1 MEKRKIV
8 VTIDGPAGAGK
19 TTASRILAQ
28 RLGYKY
34 VDTGA
39 LYRAIALAA
48 KESHINTGDNGAL
61 KKMLAGLTL
70 DLVLKEQG
78 PGVLLNGRDV
88 SGLIRTPEISMM
100 ASAVSAR
107 PLVREYLLGVQ
118 RRMGREKGAVF
129 EGRDMGTV
137 VFPEAEAKFFLDA
150 SPDNRAMRRFRE
162 LESQGAI
169 SLEQVKAD
177 MFKRDFDDS
186 HRKLAPLRQAE
197 DAVRIDSSN
206 LSIEEVLEVMLARI
220 EAVRS

>member
-1 MEKRKIV
+1 MEKRKLV

-28 RLGYKY
+28 QLGYKY

-48 KESHINTGDNGAL
+48 KENSIPIEDDGAL
-61 KKMLAGLTL
+61 KKMLDGLTL
-70 DLVLKEQG
+70 DLVLKDQG
-78 PGVLLNGRDV
+78 LAVLLNGRDV
-88 SGLIRTPEISMM
+88 TSLIRTPEISMM

-137 VFPEAEAKFFLDA
+137 VFPDADVKFFLDA
-150 SPDNRAMRRFRE
+150 SPENRAMRRFRE
-162 LESQGAI
+162 LESLEAI

-177 MFKRDFDDS
+177 MSKRDFDDS
-186 HRKLAPLRQAE
+186 HRKIAPLKQAE

-206 LSIEEVLEVMLARI
+206 LSIDEVLEAMLSRI
-220 EAVRS
+220 EALRT